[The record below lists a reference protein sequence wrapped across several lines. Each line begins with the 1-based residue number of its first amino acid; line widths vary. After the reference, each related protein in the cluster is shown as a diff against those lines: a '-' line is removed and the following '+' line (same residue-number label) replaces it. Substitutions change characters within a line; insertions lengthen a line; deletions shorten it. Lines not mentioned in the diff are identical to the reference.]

1 MSLVRSVA
9 ASAAALALGVTALGV
24 TALEAQAAGTAA
36 GTSIQNT
43 AQVSYQVGGS
53 TITASS
59 NASTVTVAEILDVVV
74 TIANAT
80 VASSAGATQQELVF
94 TVTNT
99 GNGTETFELI
109 PLSAGVAGD
118 DFDPELAAPS
128 SIFFDTDNSGDLS
141 APDTAYIA
149 GTNDPTLAADASVR
163 VLVVNSIPAAAA
175 DGARG
180 RSQLTARARTGFGNP
195 GTNFSVGGVDA
206 VVGTTRA
213 EAALFGEYQVQG
225 FQLTAVKSQTIA
237 DQFGGSRPIPGARI
251 NYEVVITPGGTGS
264 ALAAMFSDAIPANT
278 TYLAGSLELNDVAL
292 SDAGADDAGEYT
304 TAPTAQVRVS
314 LGDLTTASGPQKVE
328 FAVTIN

>member
-1 MSLVRSVA
+1 MSLVRSLA
-9 ASAAALALGVTALGV
+9 AYAAALALSVTALD
-24 TALEAQAAGTAA
+24 AQAAGTAA

-99 GNGTETFELI
+99 GNGNETFELI
-109 PLSAGVAGD
+109 ALSAGVAGD
-118 DFDPELAAPS
+118 DFDPELAAPNA
-128 SIFFDTDNSGDLS
+128 IFFDTDNSGDLS

-163 VLVVNSIPAAAA
+163 VLVVNTIPAAAA
-175 DGARG
+175 DGTRG
-180 RSQLTARARTGFGNP
+180 RSQLTARARTGFGDP
-195 GTNFSVGGVDA
+195 GTNFAVGGVDA

-213 EAALFGEYQVQG
+213 EVALFGEYQVQG
-225 FQLTAVKSQTIA
+225 FQLNAVKSQTIA
-237 DQFGGSRPIPGARI
+237 DQFGGNRPIPGARI
-251 NYEVVITPGGTGS
+251 NYQVVITPSGTGS

-292 SDAGADDAGEYT
+292 SDAGGADDAGEYT

-314 LGDLTTASGPQKVE
+314 LGDLSAASGPQKVE

>member
-1 MSLVRSVA
+1 MRLVRSMAV
-9 ASAAALALGVTALGV
+9 SAAALALGA
-24 TALEAQAAGTAA
+24 AAFDAHAAGTAA

-43 AQVSYQVGGS
+43 AQVSYEVGGS
-53 TITASS
+53 TVTASS
-59 NASTVTVAEILDVVV
+59 NTSTVTVAEILDVVV

-94 TVTNT
+94 TITNT
-99 GNGTETFELI
+99 GNGSETFELI
-109 PLSAGVAGD
+109 PLSAGVTGD
-118 DFDPELAAPS
+118 DFDPELATPT

-163 VLVVNSIPAAAA
+163 VLVVNTIPAAAT

-180 RSQLTARARTGFGNP
+180 RSQLTARSRTGFGDP
-195 GTNFSVGGVDA
+195 GTNFQVGGVDA

-213 EAALFGEYQVQG
+213 EATLSGEYQVQG
-225 FQLTAVKSQTIA
+225 FQLVAVKSQTIA

-251 NYEVVITPGGTGS
+251 NYQIVVTPSGTGT

-278 TYLAGSLELNDVAL
+278 TYVAGSLELNNGAL
-292 SDAGADDAGEYT
+292 SDSGGADDAGEYT
-304 TAPTAQVRVS
+304 TAPTPQVRIN
-314 LGDLTTASGPQKVE
+314 LGDLTSASGPQTVE